1 MFKFNFDVKAE
12 SSEDPEAVK
21 TDIFSKQEN
30 SEERESGITKDI
42 DWYLSEK
49 VQPLDNII
57 SAMDFY
63 ELNAKEM
70 EVGKTTIKHLVA
82 GFLLEDL
89 KEQSHL
95 VNLDLRKSEEKH
107 SDLISGVYEGG
118 AKIWECTEDLLL
130 YLSEK
135 YEDSFW
141 KEKRV
146 LDLGCGCGLLGI
158 YAMKH
163 GARVDFQ
170 DYNKD
175 VLEYI
180 TYPNILLNVDDSL
193 SEDEKLK
200 FVDNST
206 TLYSGDWSHFAELTR
221 DVEKYDLILT
231 SETIYNIANQQKL
244 LDTFAGRL
252 KSDGVIL
259 VAAKSH
265 YFGVG
270 GGLEQFSENIRLGNV
285 FQSESVWQADENL
298 KRGILQLK
306 FK

>member
-1 MFKFNFDVKAE
+1 MFKFNFDVKTE
-12 SSEDPEAVK
+12 SSEDTEAVK
-21 TDIFSKQEN
+21 NDIFSKQEN
-30 SEERESGITKDI
+30 SEERESGTKDI
-42 DWYLSEK
+42 DWYHSEI
-49 VQPLDNII
+49 VQPLDNLI

-70 EVGKTTIKHLVA
+70 EVGKMTIKHLVA

-95 VNLDLRKSEEKH
+95 VNLDLRKSEENH

-170 DYNKD
+170 DYVSK
-175 VLEYI
+175 
-180 TYPNILLNVDDSL
+180 
-193 SEDEKLK
+193 
-200 FVDNST
+200 
-206 TLYSGDWSHFAELTR
+206 
-221 DVEKYDLILT
+221 
-231 SETIYNIANQQKL
+231 Q
-244 LDTFAGRL
+244 
-252 KSDGVIL
+252 
-259 VAAKSH
+259 
-265 YFGVG
+265 
-270 GGLEQFSENIRLGNV
+270 
-285 FQSESVWQADENL
+285 
-298 KRGILQLK
+298 
-306 FK
+306 